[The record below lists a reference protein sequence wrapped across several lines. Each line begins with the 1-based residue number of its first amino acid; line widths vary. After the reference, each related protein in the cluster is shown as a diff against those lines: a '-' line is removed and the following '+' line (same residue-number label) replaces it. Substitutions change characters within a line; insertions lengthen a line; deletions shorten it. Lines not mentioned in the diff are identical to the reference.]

1 MSSNIFMAFSL
12 CLVLLSS
19 CSKETPISIPVPV
32 PSVIN
37 FDFSMLST
45 LPMALEEGSGLE
57 ITEGTLWSFN
67 DNSGK
72 DRLYQF
78 DLTGKLLKTLNIDAK
93 QEDWEDIAQDDAGN
107 LYLGDF
113 GNNDNKRRNLKI
125 YQITPAD
132 LVSTAKVKP
141 NTINFTLE
149 DQSQFPPQESQL
161 HFDIEAMFAM
171 GNQLYLLTKDR
182 SKPFVGKTKL
192 YQLSQESGT
201 QIAALVSEFKT
212 DTKKAKGAIT
222 AADISPDGTKLALLS
237 NEVVWVFSDFTG
249 TAFFDG
255 TVARFDLPVEKQ
267 MEGIVF
273 QDDCSL
279 FLLNEGKS
287 NQPGDLHQIGICN

>member
-1 MSSNIFMAFSL
+1 MGISL
-12 CLVLLSS
+12 CLLLLGS
-19 CSKETPISIPVPV
+19 CSKEARIP
-32 PSVIN
+32 SAIN

-45 LPMALEEGSGLE
+45 LPTEVEEGSGLE

-78 DLTGKLLKTLNIDAK
+78 DPTGKLLKTLTIDVK
-93 QEDWEDIAQDDAGN
+93 KEDWEDIAQDDAGN

-113 GNNDNKRRNLKI
+113 GNNDNDRRNLKI

-132 LVSTAKVKP
+132 LASTTKIQP
-141 NTINFTLE
+141 STINFRLE
-149 DQSQFPPQESQL
+149 DQSLFPPPESQH

-192 YQLSQESGT
+192 YQLSMEPGT
-201 QIAALVSEFKT
+201 QIATLLGEFNT
-212 DTKKAKGAIT
+212 ESKKAKGAIT
-222 AADISPDGTKLALLS
+222 GADISPDGTKLALLS
-237 NEVVWVFSDFTG
+237 NEVIWVFSDFIG

-255 TVARFDLPVEKQ
+255 TVTRFDLPVEKQ

-273 QDDCSL
+273 QDDCTL
-279 FLLNEGKS
+279 FIVNEGKS